1 MKTVADQSAEVL
13 AAAGVKRIHGIVE
26 DSLNGYPRPSFVLS
40 MEVSET
46 PHRRDQSK
54 RNLRTTWS
62 TTMKIMFLTLAAV
75 LGLALGACSP
85 HPAPQGSQA
94 WLYAPAPALNDN

>member
-1 MKTVADQSAEVL
+1 
-13 AAAGVKRIHGIVE
+13 
-26 DSLNGYPRPSFVLS
+26 

-46 PHRRDQSK
+46 PHRRDQPK
-54 RNLRTTWS
+54 RNPRTIRR

-85 HPAPQGSQA
+85 PPAPQGSQA
-94 WLYAPAPALNDN
+94 YLYAPAPPLNNN